1 MDILDP
7 ARGVSSITPE
17 EGRALL
23 SALFAHSSDG
33 MAYIDPIPSLTIRAA
48 NESFAESMRMPLAEM
63 TGRSVED
70 LFPSWMGQVGHL
82 LREVQETLSPTSEE
96 GYPLELD
103 GRLETGVTYWDT
115 TVSPVVGSGGKF
127 LGSLLVHR
135 EVTEHKRTDSSRER
149 LLEELKEV
157 NRQAQFEQARWKTMV
172 ESMID
177 PVTVSDATGKAIYMN
192 AAYTRLVGRTIQPDL
207 QIEEHASHYQLYRPD
222 GSIFPPEELPLQRAA
237 LRGEAVRDI
246 EIIQRTSSGAEVF
259 TVWSASPLHDDA
271 GRLVGAVA
279 VGRDVTERRRA
290 GRERERLLAELK
302 TSNEQLIAASMQARE
317 LAEQAR
323 SHAAQIEEFISIVSH
338 DLRTPL
344 TVIHG
349 QAQMVQRFAE
359 RPDAV
364 RRSADAIYTS
374 VKRMNRMI
382 SDLAEMGRMESGQ
395 LKLRQLPLDLSW
407 LIRDLSERLEGFE
420 DTVRIKLEIPE
431 GLPPVLGD
439 PDRLERVFTNLL
451 DNALKYSDADVI
463 VRARQAGDS
472 VVVSVVDHGPGISQ
486 DEIRHIFDR
495 FYRARATGQKE
506 GLGLGLYIVRG
517 LVEAHGGE
525 ISVESRAGEGTTFSF
540 TLPIL
545 AES

>member
-48 NESFAESMRMPLAEM
+48 NESFAEKMRMPLAEM

-115 TVSPVVGSGGKF
+115 KVSPVVGSGGKF

-149 LLEELKEV
+149 LLEELKEL

-207 QIEEHASHYQLYRPD
+207 QIGEHASHYQLYRPD

-246 EIIQRTSSGAEVF
+246 EIIQRTSSSAEVF

-506 GLGLGLYIVRG
+506 GLGLGLYIVKG

-525 ISVESRAGEGTTFSF
+525 ISVESRAGEGTTFSL

-545 AES
+545 VES